1 MTYADGSFTQY
12 LFHLHKFDYDPRE
25 TKIQMQ
31 IRTRDPDGGVLMH
44 NGGSEEGRFSLLE
57 VTRMRM
63 LCNLMVGMP

>member
-31 IRTRDPDGGVLMH
+31 IRTRGPDGGVLMF